1 MDLFLKRGI
10 LASHAVLLMSIA
22 GCVTNPYTHRSQ
34 LLLMDESSEI
44 SMGLQAFEAQLR
56 EDNRLIS
63 NDPRETEPVKRVAER
78 IVQAAMRSKYAESA
92 KRFQWEVVVIRDDE
106 TVNATCMPGGKI
118 TVYSGILP
126 IAANEAGLAAIL
138 GHEVTH
144 ALARHSGERMSQ
156 ETLTQLGVAGAGLAL
171 QGGGVDPGAGQ
182 QIMQAL
188 GAGAK
193 YGVLLPFSRQHESE
207 ADYIGLL
214 LAAQAGY
221 DPEEAVRVWQR
232 MEQASSGQP
241 PEFLSTHPSHGTRI
255 RQLQEWMPEALGY
268 YRQAPAGSRSEAD

>member
-1 MDLFLKRGI
+1 MDLFLKLGI
-10 LASHAVLLMSIA
+10 LAAHAVLLMSLA
-22 GCVTNPYTHRSQ
+22 GCVTNPYTQRSQ

-56 EDNRLIS
+56 DANHLIS

-78 IVQAAMRSKYAESA
+78 IVRAAMRSKYAETA
-92 KRFQWEVVVIRDDE
+92 KRFQWEIVVIREDE
-106 TVNATCMPGGKI
+106 TVNATVLPGGKI

-144 ALARHSGERMSQ
+144 ALARHGGERMSQ
-156 ETLTQLGVAGAGLAL
+156 ETLAQLGMAGASLAL

-255 RQLQEWMPEALGY
+255 QQLREWMPEALGY
-268 YRQAPAGSRSEAD
+268 YRQAPAGSRSAD